1 MSQPVLSHAQA
12 APKPVAAAPVQKP
25 AEVAVEAAT
34 TAAVEATTSTA
45 SKAKVAAFKPVV
57 MQAKVEVQQ
66 KVTASTAKPSFA
78 PKDAKDEED
87 PFQPTLDASDVATE
101 NEVNPSSD
109 EIETM
114 DE

>member
-25 AEVAVEAAT
+25 AEVAVEAA
-34 TAAVEATTSTA
+34 AAVEATTTTA
-45 SKAKVAAFKPVV
+45 AKVAAFKPVV

-78 PKDAKDEED
+78 PKDAQVEED

>member
-25 AEVAVEAAT
+25 AEVAVEAA
-34 TAAVEATTSTA
+34 AAVEATTTTA
-45 SKAKVAAFKPVV
+45 AKAEVAAFKPVV

-78 PKDAKDEED
+78 PKDAQVEED
-87 PFQPTLDASDVATE
+87 PFQPTLDASDDRRRYHFACLYK
-101 NEVNPSSD
+101 SF
-109 EIETM
+109 
-114 DE
+114 